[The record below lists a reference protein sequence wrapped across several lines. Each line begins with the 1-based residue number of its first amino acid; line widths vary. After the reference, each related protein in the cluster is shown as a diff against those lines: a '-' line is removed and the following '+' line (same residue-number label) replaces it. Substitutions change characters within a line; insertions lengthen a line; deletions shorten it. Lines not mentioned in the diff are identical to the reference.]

1 MKKKYKKSFWIVSSI
16 LAVILFVFVIPILI
30 NLAYNKPATIP
41 LFAMSWEAKDI
52 LAFYGSILGAG
63 ATIFALVATIRF
75 TAKSQKEERKHSIK
89 PRLDSKMR
97 IYNDKIL
104 SISEEDNFIFVDYSE
119 SLKVTSRLIPDEVV
133 DIIAKDKKASAPNKK
148 GIDKV
153 LQFNDEAIFNKTLS
167 DYLKSHILI
176 LYELNNYG
184 ANNAIDVEFIINQS
198 IVYNSFCIPIKEP
211 VRFLLIFNKDIL
223 KDEDEL
229 KRIDV
234 SIIYTDICSLGLYS
248 QEESFQLVPDTNGL
262 STFQMGEQ
270 QLSKPR
276 EITEKEKYP
285 WKN

>member
-1 MKKKYKKSFWIVSSI
+1 MKKKYKKLIWIITCLV
-16 LAVILFVFVIPILI
+16 AVILFIFVIPIFI
-30 NLAYNKPATIP
+30 NHLYSRPASIP
-41 LFAMSWEAKDI
+41 LFAMSWEAKDA

-63 ATIFALVATIRF
+63 ATILALVATIRF
-75 TAKSQKEERKHSIK
+75 TARSQKEERKLSIK

-97 IYNDKIL
+97 IYTNKIL
-104 SISEEDNFIFVDYSE
+104 TISEKDNFIFVDYSD
-119 SLKVTSRLIPDEVV
+119 SLKVTSKLIPDEVV

-153 LQFNDEAIFNKTLS
+153 LQFGYENDFNKTLA
-167 DYLKSHILI
+167 DYAKSHILI

-198 IVYNSFCIPIKEP
+198 IVYNSFCIPTKEP
-211 VRFLLIFNKDIL
+211 VRFLLIFNKDIF
-223 KDEDEL
+223 KDEDEY
-229 KRIDV
+229 KRINI
-234 SIIYTDICSLGLYS
+234 SIIYTDICSLGLYA

-262 STFQMGEQ
+262 NTFQSGEQ

-276 EITEKEKYP
+276 EIAEKEKYP